1 MVKYDSISLREKSMF
16 DYLEPWLNT
25 LLTIITI
32 VGAIMVLLLIVDLGL
47 IGTFRAIL
55 KRHNKAM
62 NVMLMTKYDNIK
74 KIIDILDEIGS
85 SLDVRLKKTF
95 TSIDPKLFASQ
106 DTIQCKQARD
116 KLTYLQ
122 SEIFFLSRK
131 NTFVENNDKFTVA
144 KNNITETDVVYR
156 NTVAM
161 YNADVLGYNY
171 WIRFLPYRWLFLMFK
186 IKEKELI

>member
-1 MVKYDSISLREKSMF
+1 MF
-16 DYLEPWLNT
+16 DILEPWLNT
-25 LLTIITI
+25 LLTIITV
-32 VGAIMVLLLIVDLGL
+32 VGAIMVLLLVVDLGL

-74 KIIDILDEIGS
+74 KLIDVLDEIGCS
-85 SLDVRLKKTF
+85 VDVRLKKTF
-95 TSIDPKLFASQ
+95 ASIDTKLFISQ
-106 DTIQCKQARD
+106 DTIECKQVRD

-131 NTFVENNDKFTVA
+131 NTFVENNDKFNVA
-144 KNNITETDVVYR
+144 KNNIIETDVVYR

-171 WIRFLPYRWLFLMFK
+171 WIRFLPYRWLFLIFK